1 MKSLFERTGGTYR
14 QCGDYLIPN
23 LLPPEEHIDTTLD
36 ETVERVIAQLAE
48 KEGVTESLKASDPSE
63 WTRRMNNIKNRA
75 MEIVYRE
82 VG

>member
-1 MKSLFERTGGTYR
+1 MKTIFEEMGGTYR

-23 LLPPEEHIDTTLD
+23 LIPPEEHIDTTLD
-36 ETVERVIAQLAE
+36 ETVERIISQLAE
-48 KEGVTESLKASDPSE
+48 SEGVTETLKAADPME

-82 VG
+82 AG

>member
-1 MKSLFERTGGTYR
+1 MQTIFEEMGGTYR

-23 LLPPEEHIDTTLD
+23 ILPPEEHVDTTLD
-36 ETVERVIAQLAE
+36 VTVERVIVQLAE
-48 KEGVTESLKASDPSE
+48 SEGVTETLKASGPLE